1 MVFFPDA
8 YGIYRINPVSGKG
21 FPSEGPGRS
30 MHTPCAVPGNAAG
43 RFQPRGDSEMGFN
56 ATVLEV
62 ILIAIVGGTIGFVM
76 GLRLGAY
83 LADASPAH

>member
-1 MVFFPDA
+1 
-8 YGIYRINPVSGKG
+8 
-21 FPSEGPGRS
+21 
-30 MHTPCAVPGNAAG
+30 
-43 RFQPRGDSEMGFN
+43 MGFN